1 MLKATS
7 ETLNIGD
14 IAPDFELP
22 TVDKRTVRL
31 LDYQGKPSPRLHTWN
46 LVTQLPKSNGSV

>member
-31 LDYQGKPSPRLHTWN
+31 LDYQGKPLVLVFIRGTW
-46 LVTQLPKSNGSV
+46 